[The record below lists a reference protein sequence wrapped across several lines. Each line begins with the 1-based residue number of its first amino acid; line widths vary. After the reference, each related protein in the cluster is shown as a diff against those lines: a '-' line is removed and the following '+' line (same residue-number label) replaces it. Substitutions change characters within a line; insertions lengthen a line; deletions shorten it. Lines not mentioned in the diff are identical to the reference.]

1 MKVTLADAAVHTPF
15 TERVAGLRAMRTL
28 LVEDDPKLGPLLRR
42 ALSERGGAA
51 DLTRS
56 GSDALW
62 MAKAQH
68 YDAIVLDVMLPGLDG
83 FDTCE
88 RLRRDGVWTPV
99 LLLTARDAVADR
111 VRGLD
116 AGADDY
122 LTKPFSLAELRARLR
137 ALVRRGAPERP
148 AVLQVG
154 DLRLD
159 PATQRVWRG
168 ETEVRLSA
176 KELALLELLMR
187 RPGEVVSR
195 YQLLCHGWDMN
206 YDNRSNVITVHV
218 RHLREKIDRPFG
230 RASIETVRGAGY
242 RLRADGG

>member
-1 MKVTLADAAVHTPF
+1 
-15 TERVAGLRAMRTL
+15 MRTL
-28 LVEDDPKLGPLLRR
+28 VVEDDPKLGPLLRR

-51 DLTRS
+51 DLTSS
-56 GSDALW
+56 GDEALW
-62 MAKAQH
+62 MAKAQP

-83 FDTCE
+83 FDTCA

-111 VRGLD
+111 VHGLD

-148 AVLQVG
+148 AVLEVG

-168 ETEVRLSA
+168 ETEAALSA
-176 KELALLELLMR
+176 KELALLELFMR

-195 YQLLCHGWDMN
+195 YELLSHGWDMN
-206 YDNRSNVITVHV
+206 YDNRSNVVTVHV

-230 RASIETVRGAGY
+230 RSSIETVRGGGY
-242 RLRADGG
+242 RLRSDGG